1 MYRRRKKCEV
11 KILVIHNGTYLLRYK
26 QTGDKEYLE
35 EHCRVKHDIKRK
47 VNWNV
52 KIRLGRMGVRFS
64 KRRAQRLHGQLY
76 AEDFLCSESR
86 GSM

>member
-52 KIRLGRMGVRFS
+52 NEENNLVPLSINNERLQKVAERKIGDEG
-64 KRRAQRLHGQLY
+64 GN
-76 AEDFLCSESR
+76 
-86 GSM
+86 